1 MRYENSFLFQKFFS
15 KFSVYSRSASIIS
28 LAFSA
33 ARSFDCAQDD
43 NHLRHRMTI
52 LSFRAPLTFYT
63 LPLSQIPLSF
73 CTLPLSRTPLS
84 FCALPLFQTPLT
96 FCTLP
101 LSRTP
106 LSFCAFAQ
114 HTSVILCVCAAHLC
128 HSVRLRS
135 TPLSFRAC
143 RGISSE
149 TNPPACEEGGK
160 PLLHGR
166 GR

>member
-128 HSVRLRS
+128 HSELVEESHPKQIPLPVRKGENRYCMAEAANLRMRL
-135 TPLSFRAC
+135 LS
-143 RGISSE
+143 IM
-149 TNPPACEEGGK
+149 
-160 PLLHGR
+160 
-166 GR
+166 